1 MATAVSSETT
11 SKKESEAADVSP
23 EWLEKA
29 KNGEEEFQLKLGVH
43 YLTLADSSIESEEN
57 GKLAIH
63 WLVAA
68 SKQGNEKAT
77 EKLKECLE
85 TKTGLTDENTEEVKW
100 CVTTSSLEKKIRY
113 AARNMFHSINTAQ
126 KEVLSPDEY
135 AEAIKKLTG
144 GKEQKLL
151 LAAGKKIGE
160 NISENEF
167 VKILSRKVQGTMTLT
182 STERSAAYDAASPVE
197 KLLKFPKETCMIL
210 GDQALEFA
218 SKDGLNMVMSCVP
231 TDQIYFLTLFFLYG
245 FLTPKFLLEV
255 VPLVIFY
262 ISYATIII
270 TTLQMFY
277 KKKKLK
283 EASAL
288 AEMLK
293 QYDVG
298 VDVNQTQSQYSWNS
312 LTPYLVYFASIP
324 LVVASFS
331 LADKTYI
338 PCSELCVLN
347 SVICG
352 ICFLAI
358 SDSHDLVTLLALFCG
373 FLAGLPVFLHNFPEI
388 PVITPVIHFVS
399 GSFLTVD
406 LFGGLKLNIGI
417 PSICYS
423 IIPVFFIQMAVRNS
437 FQGMYRV
444 FVPHL
449 VCYFWF
455 NLVTSMY
462 PFTTWIGL
470 GRATVGYVMLPL
482 LIPLS
487 VFIFFIGM
495 IYLFVRLAASDM
507 FGKVVIT
514 LLLGCI
520 PLLLTQTKKLFGGKL
535 DKKFGFLKKIVM
547 VVFAVLAI
555 VPLIFVRF
563 PTVSDTPVAPLTV
576 DDFTSVCN
584 VEGPEGMELTMNCNH
599 LKGSKITWQG
609 KIAGSKVTGVNNEVV
624 TMLHVFPSF
633 IADPLRCVYGKSYG
647 DCSAEGMSE
656 QEVEYCKLMTSLGHK
671 CGLEEHDKFT
681 YSFDVQFAEGL
692 LSGTLDAGTGF
703 KQFYLN
709 LVEGD
714 EVEIKGTIVDALSR
728 PLKLKLKE
736 IKCLNRELELEN
748 VVEEE
753 VEDLY
758 YQLFEQSLQVAFNFF
773 WYPLAEYVPP
783 SHTGETV
790 LD

>member
-1 MATAVSSETT
+1 MV
-11 SKKESEAADVSP
+11 
-23 EWLEKA
+23 
-29 KNGEEEFQLKLGVH
+29 
-43 YLTLADSSIESEEN
+43 
-57 GKLAIH
+57 
-63 WLVAA
+63 
-68 SKQGNEKAT
+68 
-77 EKLKECLE
+77 
-85 TKTGLTDENTEEVKW
+85 
-100 CVTTSSLEKKIRY
+100 
-113 AARNMFHSINTAQ
+113 
-126 KEVLSPDEY
+126 
-135 AEAIKKLTG
+135 
-144 GKEQKLL
+144 
-151 LAAGKKIGE
+151 
-160 NISENEF
+160 
-167 VKILSRKVQGTMTLT
+167 
-182 STERSAAYDAASPVE
+182 
-197 KLLKFPKETCMIL
+197 L

-283 EASAL
+283 EANAL

-298 VDVNQTQSQYSWNS
+298 VDVNQTSSQYSWNS
-312 LTPYLVYFASIP
+312 LTPYLIYFASIP

-347 SVICG
+347 VVICG

-373 FLAGLPVFLHNFPEI
+373 FLAALPVFFHNFPQV
-388 PVITPVIHFVS
+388 PVITPMINFFS
-399 GSFLTVD
+399 GSFLSID

-423 IIPVFFIQMAVRNS
+423 IIPVFFIQMAIRDS
-437 FQGMYRV
+437 FKGMYRV

-455 NLVTSMY
+455 NLVTTMY
-462 PFTTWIGL
+462 PFSTWIGL

-487 VFIFFIGM
+487 FFFLFIGI
-495 IYLFVRLAASDM
+495 IYIFIRLAASDL

-514 LLLGCI
+514 LLLACI

-535 DKKFGFLKKIVM
+535 DKRFGFLKKIVM
-547 VVFAVLAI
+547 VVFAVLAV
-555 VPLIFVRF
+555 VPLIFVRL
-563 PTVSDTPVAPLTV
+563 PTVSETTVVPLTV
-576 DDFTSVCN
+576 DDFYNVCN
-584 VEGPEGMELTMNCNH
+584 KEGPEGMELSMNCNH

-609 KIAGSKVTGVNNEVV
+609 KVTGSKVTGVSNEVS
-624 TMLHVFPSF
+624 TMLNVFPSF
-633 IADPLRCVYGKSYG
+633 IGNPLRCLYGKSYG
-647 DCSAEGMSE
+647 DCTGEELSE
-656 QEVEYCKLMTSLGHK
+656 HDVEYCKLMTALGYK

-681 YSFDVQFAEGL
+681 YGFDIQFTEGL
-692 LSGTLDAGTGF
+692 SGSLEAGSGF

-714 EVEIKGTIVDALSR
+714 EVEIKGSIVDALSR
-728 PLKLKLKE
+728 PLKMKLKE
-736 IKCLNRELELEN
+736 VKCLNRELELDN

-753 VEDLY
+753 IEDLY

-773 WYPLAEYVPP
+773 WYPLAEYVPQTHP
-783 SHTGETV
+783 GETV
-790 LD
+790 IE